1 MQHLKPWPLPF
12 VGVGVVGFGASVV
25 PTIVFSYRMTLSS
38 TIINKIPVMD
48 AYLPVAYESM
58 LLVNAF
64 KQIFSF
70 GFSYSVVPWVTHSGF
85 LGMFGAMA
93 GINSAI
99 LLLALPLWYY
109 GKQIRHKSASWKLIL
124 Y

>member
-1 MQHLKPWPLPF
+1 
-12 VGVGVVGFGASVV
+12 
-25 PTIVFSYRMTLSS
+25 
-38 TIINKIPVMD
+38 
-48 AYLPVAYESM
+48 M

-70 GFSYSVVPWVTHSGF
+70 GFSYSVVPWVTRSGY
-85 LGMFGAMA
+85 LRMFGSMA
-93 GINSAI
+93 GINSAV

-109 GKQIRHKSASWKLIL
+109 GKQIRHKTASWKVIL